1 MKLAEVLNECEVI
14 YTDEDGEILNEA
26 ARRAFKRIGKEIKRR
41 YRCTTGPKK
50 GRVVAN
56 PIVCATRKD
65 PRKVRHGRKVA
76 RTKKGVRLRKTK
88 IMKRTAM
95 SKLARRMNKRLSGT
109 KRKVAKKSST
119 VKSSVRKASQMK
131 KMPKS
136 SSTVKPVK
144 SK

>member
-1 MKLAEVLNECEVI
+1 MKIAEVLNECEVI

-76 RTKKGVRLRKTK
+76 RSKKGVRLRKTK

-95 SKLARRMNKRLSGT
+95 SKLARRMNQRLSGKKKKTASRVT
-109 KRKVAKKSST
+109 KSTRKP
-119 VKSSVRKASQMK
+119 SQLKTMTR
-131 KMPKS
+131 S
-136 SSTVKPVK
+136 SSTTKPVK
-144 SK
+144 TK

>member
-76 RTKKGVRLRKTK
+76 RSKKGVRLRKTK

-95 SKLARRMNKRLSGT
+95 SKLARRMNQRLSGKKK
-109 KRKVAKKSST
+109 KRSST
-119 VKSSVRKASQMK
+119 VKSSTRKPSQLK
-131 KMPKS
+131 KMTKS
-136 SSTVKPVK
+136 SSTTKPVK
-144 SK
+144 TK